1 MTCAGNAGR
10 DENDPPVAAATAS
23 NDMVFLP
30 LSMRAELLLSEEAPS
45 AIYCRF
51 D

>member
-1 MTCAGNAGR
+1 
-10 DENDPPVAAATAS
+10 
-23 NDMVFLP
+23 MVFLP
-30 LSMRAELLLSEEAPS
+30 LSMRAELFFPEEAPS